1 MVKKMKLA
9 IMWRHNF
16 SFEIESYIEFL
27 FLLILETEILNKFK
41 DIVIETYLRFI
52 EQIRLK
58 SSYLIEK

>member
-16 SFEIESYIEFL
+16 SFEIESNIES
-27 FLLILETEILNKFK
+27 LNKFK

>member
-16 SFEIESYIEFL
+16 SFEIESNIESL
-27 FLLILETEILNKFK
+27 FLLRLETEILNRFK
-41 DIVIETYLRFI
+41 DIVIETYLGFI